1 MSAEI
6 HIASLVL
13 RCDPARKAGLLP
25 MLRALPQTEIAL
37 EDADKIVLVMETE
50 DESALAGA
58 LTRLQLTDGIASAAL
73 VYHHTL
79 SDAEE
84 GAAR

>member
-13 RCDPARKAGLLP
+13 RCDPARQAGLVP
-25 MLRALPQTEIAL
+25 MLRALPQTEIAI
-37 EDADKIVLVMETE
+37 EEAGKIVLVMETE
-50 DESALAGA
+50 DESALAGT
-58 LTRLQLTDGIASAAL
+58 LTRLQLTEGVASAAL

-79 SDAEE
+79 SDVEE